1 MTSLKIYHISSMR
14 RKRNTGRKDK
24 TQQTCD
30 KLRFLINPS
39 SLHQRRKKD
48 GPAPKTRLN
57 IFRKINPGPDPCNTI
72 YNNKR
77 QRTSRD
83 KKENISNIQSILVVV
98 YTAPPNSQDAKWKS
112 HDKTTSNDFAHFLSK
127 WTFPRQMIIHTLCCC
142 NCHILRYYIMYA
154 HTYIIDTVY

>member
-72 YNNKR
+72 YNKR

-83 KKENISNIQSILVVV
+83 KKENYIQYTEYIGGGILHHQIVKMPNGRVTTRQRQTISLTFSRNELFL
-98 YTAPPNSQDAKWKS
+98 
-112 HDKTTSNDFAHFLSK
+112 DK
-127 WTFPRQMIIHTLCCC
+127 
-142 NCHILRYYIMYA
+142 
-154 HTYIIDTVY
+154 